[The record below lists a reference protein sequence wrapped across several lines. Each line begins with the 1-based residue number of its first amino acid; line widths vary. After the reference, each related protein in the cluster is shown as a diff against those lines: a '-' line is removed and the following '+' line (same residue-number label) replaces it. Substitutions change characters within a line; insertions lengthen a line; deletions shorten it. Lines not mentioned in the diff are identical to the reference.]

1 MSGSV
6 AESPAEIIFRMAVG
20 LRNTQA
26 LYVVAK
32 LGIADLLAKGP
43 LTADELAR
51 KTGTHP
57 RSLFRLMRALA
68 AQKIFTQDHRDEFGL
83 TPLSQLLRT
92 DDPHSMRY
100 VAINFGEEY
109 YHAAGDLLHTVKTG
123 EIGFN
128 HLYGKGHFD
137 YLAEHPEASEVFN
150 AAMAVMSA
158 RGGSLFGTY
167 SFQGRRLLV
176 DVGGGRGHIAAHILR
191 SNPGLKAK
199 LYDLPHGV
207 AEAPAYLKAQG
218 VADRCRIVTGSFF
231 DSIPSGDIY
240 LLSRVLHDWPDEKA
254 SLILANCRKSIGDDG
269 ILLIREAVIPEGD
282 LPSEGKQIDLTML
295 FMLGGAERTEEEW
308 RGLLARS
315 GFTLRRIVKTG
326 GPFDLIEARP
336 I

>member
-6 AESPAEIIFRMAVG
+6 TDSPAEVIFRMAVG

-32 LGIADLLAKGP
+32 LGIPDLLARGP
-43 LTADELAR
+43 LAADELAG
-51 KTGTHP
+51 KTGAHS

-68 AQKIFTQDHRDEFGL
+68 AQRIFTQDPSDRFGL
-83 TPLSQLLRT
+83 TPLSQVLRS
-92 DDPHSMRY
+92 DDPHSMRW

-109 YHAAGDLLHTVKTG
+109 YRAAGELLHTVRTG
-123 EIGFN
+123 ETGFN

-137 YLAEHPEASEVFN
+137 YLAEHPESSEVFN
-150 AAMAVMSA
+150 AAMAAMSA
-158 RGGSLFGTY
+158 RGRDPFGTY
-167 SFQGRRLLV
+167 SFQGKKLLV
-176 DVGGGRGHIAAHILR
+176 DVGGGRGHLTVHVLG
-191 SNPGLKAK
+191 SNPGLKAI

-218 VADRCRIVTGSFF
+218 VADRCRIITGSFF

-282 LPSEGKQIDLTML
+282 IPSEGKQIDLTML

-308 RGLLARS
+308 RGLLAKS
-315 GFTLRRIVKTG
+315 GFRLEKIVKTG
-326 GPFDLIEARP
+326 GPFDLIEAKP
-336 I
+336 V

>member
-6 AESPAEIIFRMAVG
+6 AESPAEVIFHMAVG

-32 LGIADLLAKGP
+32 LGIADFLAKGP
-43 LTADELAR
+43 LTADELAG

-68 AQKIFTQDHRDEFGL
+68 AQRIFTQDHSDRFGL
-83 TPLSQLLRT
+83 TSLSQVLRR

-109 YHAAGDLLHTVKTG
+109 YRAAGELLHTVKTG
-123 EIGFN
+123 ETGFN

-150 AAMAVMSA
+150 AAMAVMST
-158 RGGSLFGTY
+158 RGGSPFGTY

-176 DVGGGRGHIAAHILR
+176 DVGGGRGHMAVGILR
-191 SNPGLKAK
+191 SNPGLKAI

-218 VADRCRIVTGSFF
+218 VGDRCQIITGSFF
-231 DSIPSGDIY
+231 DSIPSGDTY
-240 LLSRVLHDWPDEKA
+240 LMSRVLHDWPDEKA
-254 SLILANCRKSIGDDG
+254 SLILTNCRRSIAKDG

-282 LPSEGKQIDLTML
+282 IPSEGKQIDLTML

-308 RGLLARS
+308 RSLLAKS
-315 GFTLRRIVKTG
+315 GFALERIVKTG
-326 GPFDLIEARP
+326 GPFDLIEAKP